1 MSLVASRSNVRT
13 AALPAVGSRCVGD
26 WELVAE
32 AGRGEFATVFRAR
45 PAGRADATADYAVK
59 MARRD
64 RPDAAACAALLGR
77 EADVAARVA
86 HANLVALL
94 AADFLSETPYLV
106 MPWLQG
112 ATLGARFAAGQ
123 RFALPV
129 ALAIARQTA
138 GALAALAEQGYR
150 HGDVKPSNLMLS
162 PAGHVTLLD
171 LGFAC
176 HRDEDAALAAR
187 HWLGTPSY
195 AAPERFTSRLGVT
208 PQSDV
213 YSLGV
218 VLFQLLSGRLP
229 FDGAS
234 LEEIA
239 AAQVRQQAFDLRALR
254 AGLPI
259 EVCRLVTASLA
270 KDPLRRPT
278 ARELVDAL
286 ARLEIA
292 ALANRGL

>member
-1 MSLVASRSNVRT
+1 MSLVAHRSNARAVT
-13 AALPAVGSRCVGD
+13 SAAVAPRIVGD
-26 WELVAE
+26 WELVAV

-45 PAGRADATADYAVK
+45 PTGRADAAADYAVK
-59 MARRD
+59 LARSD
-64 RPDAAACAALLGR
+64 RADASACVALLHR
-77 EADVAARVA
+77 EAEVAARVA
-86 HANLVALL
+86 HPNLVAVL
-94 AADFLSETPYLV
+94 AADFSIEAPHLV
-106 MPWLQG
+106 MPWYDG
-112 ATLGARFAAGQ
+112 ATLGARLAAGQ

-129 ALAIARQTA
+129 ALGIARQTA
-138 GALAALAEQGYR
+138 GALVALAERGYR

-176 HRDEDAALAAR
+176 HRDEEAGLSAR
-187 HWLGTPSY
+187 HWLGTPHF

-208 PQSDV
+208 PASDV

-218 VLFQLLSGRLP
+218 ALYRLLSGRIP
-229 FDGAS
+229 FDGGS

-239 AAQVRQQAFDLRALR
+239 AAHVHQPVIDVRALR
-254 AGLPI
+254 PTKPI
-259 EVCRLVTASLA
+259 EVCRLVTAMLA
-270 KDPLRRPT
+270 KEPLRRPT

-292 ALANRGL
+292 SLANRGL

>member
-1 MSLVASRSNVRT
+1 MSLVANRSNARA
-13 AALPAVGSRCVGD
+13 AALPAVAPQVVGD
-26 WELVAE
+26 WELVAL

-45 PAGRADATADYAVK
+45 PTGRVDAEADYAVK
-59 MARRD
+59 VARMD
-64 RPDAAACAALLGR
+64 RRDAAACAALLRR
-77 EADVAARVA
+77 EAEIAGQIA
-86 HANLVALL
+86 HPNLVAVL
-94 AADFLSETPYLV
+94 AADFSSETPYLL
-106 MPWLQG
+106 MPWYEG
-112 ATLGARFAAGQ
+112 ATLGARLAAGQ

-129 ALAIARQTA
+129 ALAIARQA
-138 GALAALAEQGYR
+138 AAALAALAEHGNR
-150 HGDVKPSNLMLS
+150 HGDVKPANLMLS

-176 HRDEDAALAAR
+176 HREDEAGLSAR
-187 HWLGTPSY
+187 HWLGTPHY

-218 VLFQLLSGRLP
+218 VLYLLLSGRLP
-229 FDGAS
+229 FEGES

-239 AAQVRQQAFDLRALR
+239 AAHVHQTAPQLRSLR
-254 AGLPI
+254 PGTPI
-259 EVCRLVTASLA
+259 EVCRVAATMLA
-270 KDPLRRPT
+270 KEPLRRPT

-292 ALANRGL
+292 MLADRGR

>member
-1 MSLVASRSNVRT
+1 MSLVAHRSNARAVT
-13 AALPAVGSRCVGD
+13 SAAVAPRIVGD
-26 WELVAE
+26 WELVAV

-45 PAGRADATADYAVK
+45 PTGRADAAADYAVK
-59 MARRD
+59 VARKD
-64 RPDAAACAALLGR
+64 RPDAAACARLLRR
-77 EADVAARVA
+77 EAEVAGQIA
-86 HANLVALL
+86 HPNLVAVL
-94 AADFLSETPYLV
+94 AADFSSETPYLL
-106 MPWLQG
+106 MPWYEG
-112 ATLGARFAAGQ
+112 ATLGARLAAGQ

-129 ALAIARQTA
+129 ALGIARQTA
-138 GALAALAEQGYR
+138 GALVALAERGYR

-176 HRDEDAALAAR
+176 HRDEEAGLSAR
-187 HWLGTPSY
+187 HWLGTPHF

-208 PQSDV
+208 PASDV

-218 VLFQLLSGRLP
+218 VLYRLLSGRLP
-229 FDGAS
+229 FNGEI

-239 AAQVRQQAFDLRALR
+239 AAQVHQHAPDLRELR
-254 AGLPI
+254 PGLPI
-259 EVCRLVTASLA
+259 EVCRVVATMLA
-270 KDPLRRPT
+270 KEPLRRPT
-278 ARELVDAL
+278 ARELVDSL